1 MSFELTVVDP
11 ERIAWQGS
19 AKDVVLG
26 INDGLYGIRTGHA
39 DAVMLLSPSILKI
52 ITETDSKET
61 FFVSGGSVRVEKGH
75 VTILANSTETKD
87 KIDVERARS
96 AAERARKRLGTL
108 GEDVDFA
115 RARLSLHRAL
125 TRLDYVGASVDN
137 L

>member
-19 AKDVVLG
+19 ADDVVLG

-39 DAVMLLSPSILKI
+39 DAVMLLSPCVLKI
-52 ITETDSKET
+52 LTQSGSKES
-61 FFVSGGSVRVEKGH
+61 FFVSGGSVRVEKGR
-75 VTILANSTETKD
+75 VTVLANSTETKAS
-87 KIDVERARS
+87 IDVERARA
-96 AAERARKRLGTL
+96 AAERARKRLVTM
-108 GEDVDFA
+108 GEEIDFT

-125 TRLDYVGASVDN
+125 TRLDYVGANVDN